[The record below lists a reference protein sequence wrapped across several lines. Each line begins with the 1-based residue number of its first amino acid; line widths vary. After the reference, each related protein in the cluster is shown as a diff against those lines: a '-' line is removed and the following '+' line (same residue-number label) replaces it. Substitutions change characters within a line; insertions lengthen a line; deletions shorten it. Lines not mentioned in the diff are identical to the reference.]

1 MKKMFSAPLILT
13 TDTILGSGD
22 GHGSLPGG
30 EDQDKI
36 RPVPMSFGEWTQSR
50 FVSDYDQ
57 NPGVDFQDYAAWF
70 NQCGFGETA
79 WMQLNPG
86 ASMDVT
92 ETK

>member
-1 MKKMFSAPLILT
+1 MKKLFTAPLILT

-22 GHGSLPGG
+22 GHGTLPGG

-36 RPVPMSFGEWTQSR
+36 RPVPMSFAEWTQSR

-70 NQCGFGETA
+70 SQCGFGETA

-86 ASMDVT
+86 ATMDVT